1 MKDDSENMMRL
12 QVRLYREE
20 DPKLFAALSAIT
32 QTMRARRI
40 RQLLRNALL
49 AEEGLSQDI
58 SSRSGREATTETK
71 FPASDKSLAAPS
83 PAPTSDPFEQSNFDG
98 HVSIMPGTH
107 FSPRLLRVG
116 NE

>member
-32 QTMRARRI
+32 PTMRARRI

-49 AEEGLSQDI
+49 AEEGVIQD
-58 SSRSGREATTETK
+58 SSRSGREATTEAK

-98 HVSIMPGTH
+98 HVSIIPGTH
-107 FSPRLLRVG
+107 FPPRLLRVG

>member
-32 QTMRARRI
+32 PTMRARRI

-49 AEEGLSQDI
+49 AEEGVIQD
-58 SSRSGREATTETK
+58 SSRSGREATTEAK
-71 FPASDKSLAAPS
+71 FPASDKSLAASS
-83 PAPTSDPFEQSNFDG
+83 PAPTSDPFEQSNFSG
-98 HVSIMPGTH
+98 QVSIMPGTH